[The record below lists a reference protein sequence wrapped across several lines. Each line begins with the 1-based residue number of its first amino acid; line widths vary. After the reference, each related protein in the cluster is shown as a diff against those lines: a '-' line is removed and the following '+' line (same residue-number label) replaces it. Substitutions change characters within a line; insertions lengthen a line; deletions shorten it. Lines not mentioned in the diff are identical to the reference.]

1 MAPDEAAALRTRTDD
16 AHDLEVIRVFV
27 RLCKDENG
35 NHRENCRELRFRVPL
50 DLSQRELLE
59 AGFAIDGNSATKGIV
74 WDGHTRLTISDE
86 LRAEQVRLVAWLAE
100 RGYEAEFE

>member
-1 MAPDEAAALRTRTDD
+1 MARKDGSTLRSRTDEAQ
-16 AHDLEVIRVFV
+16 EVEVVRVYV
-27 RLCKDENG
+27 RLCKDEIG
-35 NHRENCRELRFRVPL
+35 NHRENCRELRFRVP
-50 DLSQRELLE
+50 DGISQRELLD